1 MVRPLVVAG
10 FWLAAQAALALTL
23 TLNGWWA
30 LPAVVLVALAA
41 LGTWDLVQRPHT
53 ILRSYPIVGHLPFLM
68 EYIRPE
74 IRQYF
79 VESNTEAS
87 PFDRE
92 TREMVYE
99 CVGARTEF
107 LSICKAMLRT
117 GITPDFV
124 IVDGSEG
131 GTGAAP
137 QEFED
142 HVGMP
147 LTEGLMLVHNC
158 LVGTGL
164 RGVIRVGVGK
174 GSQRRRH
181 CLAHHPGRH
190 FTISARAMMFAIGC
204 IQAMKCHTN
213 HCPTG

>member
-92 TREMVYE
+92 ARDMVYE
-99 CVGARTEF
+99 RAKGTQGEEPFGTERDVTAIGHEF
-107 LSICKAMLRT
+107 L
-117 GITPDFV
+117 GIRCGRGWPR
-124 IVDGSEG
+124 ISPRGSG
-131 GTGAAP
+131 WAAP
-137 QEFED
+137 TA
-142 HVGMP
+142 P
-147 LTEGLMLVHNC
+147 SLTTSRC
-158 LVGTGL
+158 
-164 RGVIRVGVGK
+164 
-174 GSQRRRH
+174 
-181 CLAHHPGRH
+181 
-190 FTISARAMMFAIGC
+190 
-204 IQAMKCHTN
+204 
-213 HCPTG
+213 